1 MWGEPDLAAGTLKWM
16 FSELVHVATLYS
28 YEVIQ
33 RVTKLISA

>member
-1 MWGEPDLAAGTLKWM
+1 MWSEPDLAAGTLKWM
-16 FSELVHVATLYS
+16 FSELVATLYS